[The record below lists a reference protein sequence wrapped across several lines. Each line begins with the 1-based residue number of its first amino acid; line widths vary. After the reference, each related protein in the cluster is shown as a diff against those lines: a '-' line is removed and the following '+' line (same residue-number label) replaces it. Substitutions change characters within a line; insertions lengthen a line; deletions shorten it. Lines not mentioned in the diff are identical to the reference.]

1 MDNVIELKIFERL
14 LSESIG
20 DEIHV
25 FDFDDTLVK
34 TNSKIYLTSRDE
46 LGNEIKKSLTPRE
59 YAQYKRRDGDVFDYS
74 DFEQVIEPQPVQST
88 MLKLRM
94 AIQDFGEKNV
104 FILTARGNPGP
115 VREFLDSQGVP
126 NIRIFAVGTSDPQ
139 AKAKVI
145 EDEVLSRGI
154 KRVKF
159 YDDASKNIAA
169 VKALR
174 DDLPGVEI
182 IAVKVG

>member
-1 MDNVIELKIFERL
+1 
-14 LSESIG
+14 
-20 DEIHV
+20 
-25 FDFDDTLVK
+25 
-34 TNSKIYLTSRDE
+34 
-46 LGNEIKKSLTPRE
+46 
-59 YAQYKRRDGDVFDYS
+59 
-74 DFEQVIEPQPVQST
+74 

-159 YDDASKNIAA
+159 YDDASKNITA
-169 VKALR
+169 VRALR